1 MRAKRLKLVRNR
13 SSQALTLIGTLFAVA
28 LLCSGCRT
36 PRDAEA
42 EIAASHA
49 AVDELNNQRAHD
61 PARQDVDPTT
71 FHRRP

>member
-1 MRAKRLKLVRNR
+1 MRAKRWNIVGKRCISEL
-13 SSQALTLIGTLFAVA
+13 LIGALFAVA

-36 PRDAEA
+36 PRDTEA

-49 AVDELNNQRAHD
+49 AVDELNNQRARD